1 MEPNITKIIDNIIDL
16 ADSQDLAK
24 LDRKVLGKE
33 DLVILEEEFKKDPNW
48 NKDKQFEIG
57 KVLNVPAHKVY
68 KWNWERK
75 KK

>member
-1 MEPNITKIIDNIIDL
+1 MESNITKIIDNIIDL

-24 LDRKVLGKE
+24 LDRKVLNCE
-33 DLVILEEEFKKDPNW
+33 DLAILEEEFKKDPNW

-57 KVLNVPAHKVY
+57 KVLNVPALKVY